1 MSEVDGR
8 VHSSCHH
15 WTFSLTCE
23 EFDGLRER
31 AAGRCELCGIA
42 EADTPRGVLCID
54 HDTRYDPR
62 AVRGLICDK
71 CNSHLRFVENGTRP
85 LDAQVRAYYRNA
97 WFLWV
102 NAHRQ
107 RKRSVA

>member
-1 MSEVDGR
+1 MTHR
-8 VHSSCHH
+8 SCHH

-23 EFDGLRER
+23 EFERLRQR
-31 AAGRCELCGIA
+31 AEGRCELCGT
-42 EADTPRGVLCID
+42 EEEKTPRGVLCID

-71 CNSHLRFVENGTRP
+71 CNSHLRFVENGSRP
-85 LDAQVRAYYRNA
+85 IDPRVRQYYRQA
-97 WFLWV
+97 FFLEV

-107 RKRSVA
+107 KNRVGSR